1 MTHKRK
7 TAIVIGATGL
17 TGFQLT
23 KQLIENDKFEKIIV
37 LGRSKTGLQSDKLQ
51 EHIVDFDK
59 PESFAEFVKGDVLF
73 SCLGTTIKKART
85 KENQYKVDVTYQ
97 YEVAKA
103 AKLNNVATLILISA
117 PGANPK
123 SLIFYSKIKGE
134 LENKIKELSFERYLI
149 FQPSVLMGQRTEKRT
164 GEEFAAKFV
173 NFFSKILPFLKKYR
187 GIDTTILAQAMIK
200 AYMSDEKNKTYK
212 LGEIFNNLS
221 ST

>member
-37 LGRSKTGLQSDKLQ
+37 LGRSKTELQSNKLQ
-51 EHIVDFDK
+51 EHIVDFNK
-59 PESFAEFVKGDVLF
+59 PKSFAELVQGDVLF

-85 KENQYKVDVTYQ
+85 KEKQYKVDVTYQ

-173 NFFSKILPFLKKYR
+173 NFFSKILPFLKKYQ
-187 GIDTTILAQAMIK
+187 GIDTAVLAQAMIK

-212 LGEIFNNLS
+212 LGEIFNVK
-221 ST
+221 

>member
-187 GIDTTILAQAMIK
+187 GIDTAILAQAMIK
-200 AYMSDEKNKTYK
+200 AYISDEKNKTYK

>member
-200 AYMSDEKNKTYK
+200 AYISDEKNKTYK